1 MDFKKII
8 NELYKIE
15 NEIQNLIIELK
26 ELKNVQ

>member
-1 MDFKKII
+1 MNIKKII